1 MAKTDSIKKKTG
13 LFRSLTIGILLG
25 ISGGL
30 LLSGNLLF
38 WVGDNLVDNN
48 KFTSIT
54 APLIKQPDIQKSI
67 AKYGTDQLFGN
78 IDVQGYIGSVLP
90 PKASFLAPTLADQLK
105 TLVNQQLQK
114 SLGNPKVQDIWNNSL
129 SKTHSLVIKAATN
142 YQGNGTIDLGQ
153 LFSFATSNLK
163 DTKLSFLSD
172 KKLPT
177 NIGQIKLIN
186 ATWLPIVHNIVVN
199 IKPFEYIMTIFF
211 IALTASAIWISKNR
225 RTIIIKVSLLY
236 SGIMLATII
245 SLRFTKML
253 IASNVSSDYN
263 NAATTAYTIVTKSF
277 YIQSITILALGII
290 IALIAWI
297 SGEYKSAVRI
307 KEISNKLLSGN
318 IHKAIFKKENNYTKF
333 ISKNKKIINWA
344 SVIIAAILLCFG
356 GISLSILVAYFI
368 IIALIIFVV
377 EISSA
382 SPKS

>member
-1 MAKTDSIKKKTG
+1 
-13 LFRSLTIGILLG
+13 
-25 ISGGL
+25 
-30 LLSGNLLF
+30 
-38 WVGDNLVDNN
+38 
-48 KFTSIT
+48 
-54 APLIKQPDIQKSI
+54 
-67 AKYGTDQLFGN
+67 
-78 IDVQGYIGSVLP
+78 
-90 PKASFLAPTLADQLK
+90 
-105 TLVNQQLQK
+105 
-114 SLGNPKVQDIWNNSL
+114 
-129 SKTHSLVIKAATN
+129 
-142 YQGNGTIDLGQ
+142 
-153 LFSFATSNLK
+153 
-163 DTKLSFLSD
+163 
-172 KKLPT
+172 
-177 NIGQIKLIN
+177 
-186 ATWLPIVHNIVVN
+186 
-199 IKPFEYIMTIFF
+199 MTIFF